1 MRRLAFLLPTRLVAA
16 AFAACGDD
24 ADDEVAAP
32 FGGTE
37 LRVEVTEAAGQPIR
51 MTLRC
56 GADCDVAALRQALKD
71 EDPERACTQ
80 QYGGPEQA
88 HVTGTLDGRPVD
100 VTLDRADG
108 CGIAAYDA
116 LFTAFGRQPPL
127 AG

>member
-1 MRRLAFLLPTRLVAA
+1 MRRLLPCLLLAA

-24 ADDEVAAP
+24 DEQAAAP

-37 LRVEVTEAAGQPIR
+37 LRVEVTKATSQPIN

-56 GADCDVAALRQALKD
+56 GSDCDVAALREALK
-71 EDPERACTQ
+71 EDPERACTL
-80 QYGGPEQA
+80 QYGGPEKA

-100 VTLDRADG
+100 VTLDREDG
-108 CGIAAYDA
+108 CGIAAYET